1 MKLRLR
7 SRSALAPVS
16 STGWGLLLG
25 AVFLG
30 LTLAERRWPLRPR
43 REPAGARALR
53 NLAMAALAGAVS
65 AGLERPVALRLAVR
79 AARDRRGL
87 VQRLPLSESARTVT
101 AIVLLDYTLYLWH
114 VLTHRVPLLWR
125 FHAIHHADRDLDVTT
140 AVRFHV
146 GEMALSIPF
155 RAAQVRAIGASPRAL
170 TLWQALLLGSI
181 LFHHSNL
188 RLSERADRWLSW
200 LVVTPRLHG
209 IHHAI
214 DARLRESN
222 WSNGLALWDVLHGT
236 RMAGVPQPEIGLQD
250 QPLFR

>member
-1 MKLRLR
+1 MPVGLWLANR
-7 SRSALAPVS
+7 SQEQHSGFLQSFPVP
-16 STGWGLLLG
+16 G
-25 AVFLG
+25 F
-30 LTLAERRWPLRPR
+30 LRPIF
-43 REPAGARALR
+43 
-53 NLAMAALAGAVS
+53 
-65 AGLERPVALRLAVR
+65 
-79 AARDRRGL
+79 
-87 VQRLPLSESARTVT
+87 

-170 TLWQALLLGSI
+170 TLWQALLLASI

-188 RLSERADRWLSW
+188 RLSERADRGLSC

-209 IHHAI
+209 IHHAV
-214 DARLRESN
+214 DPRLRESN

-250 QPLFR
+250 RPVLRRAAFRGAGQRGG